1 MVNYHAAVDDS
12 GDEVVFLRRILPGKA
27 DRSYGVHVAQM
38 AGLPRA
44 VVRRAEEILF
54 DLEASGAAGPS
65 TLLDLAPGRRQKA
78 AMQVGLFAS
87 DHPAVESL
95 RSLEVDALSPLDA
108 LNRLY
113 ELRQLVEKS

>member
-1 MVNYHAAVDDS
+1 
-12 GDEVVFLRRILPGKA
+12 
-27 DRSYGVHVAQM
+27 
-38 AGLPRA
+38 
-44 VVRRAEEILF
+44 
-54 DLEASGAAGPS
+54 
-65 TLLDLAPGRRQKA
+65 
-78 AMQVGLFAS
+78 MQVGLFAS